1 MTSASLR
8 IVSRYL
14 SRLAG
19 PVAEA
24 AAAVLLEGYV
34 RSGDADAFAR
44 LVERHGPMVLGV
56 CRRVLGASADVED
69 AFQATFLS
77 LARQAR
83 SIRDRDRLAAWVHRV
98 AVRIARKVR
107 SRAAPPPADEP
118 PRRSSDDPAANAAW
132 REVCQVLDEELM
144 RLPEALRA
152 PLVLCYLDG
161 ATRDEAAGRL
171 GWSLSTLKRRL
182 ERGRELLCGRLTARG
197 IAPAGLAAAL
207 VPGGLRAAVPV
218 RLAAAAKGLSV
229 SFGAGAAVGSAVLA
243 LARISHR
250 GACAMAPE
258 LA

>member
-83 SIRDRDRLAAWVHRV
+83 SIRDRHRTQGPLPSRTASRGRTAPPVIRRSGGERRLA
-98 AVRIARKVR
+98 
-107 SRAAPPPADEP
+107 
-118 PRRSSDDPAANAAW
+118 
-132 REVCQVLDEELM
+132 
-144 RLPEALRA
+144 
-152 PLVLCYLDG
+152 
-161 ATRDEAAGRL
+161 
-171 GWSLSTLKRRL
+171 
-182 ERGRELLCGRLTARG
+182 
-197 IAPAGLAAAL
+197 
-207 VPGGLRAAVPV
+207 
-218 RLAAAAKGLSV
+218 
-229 SFGAGAAVGSAVLA
+229 
-243 LARISHR
+243 
-250 GACAMAPE
+250 
-258 LA
+258 